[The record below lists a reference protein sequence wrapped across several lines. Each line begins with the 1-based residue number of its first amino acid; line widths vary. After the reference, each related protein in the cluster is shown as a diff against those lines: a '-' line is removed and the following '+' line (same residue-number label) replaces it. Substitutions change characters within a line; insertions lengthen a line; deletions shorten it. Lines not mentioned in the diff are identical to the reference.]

1 MNIKRAFDHWIFDSF
16 EVSAEGLG
24 LYRMFYAAFV
34 LLFLTPGHSPLLNF
48 GGVAALPE
56 ALFHPPPGP
65 MMLFSDFPPAWVAQ
79 AISLLLIVS
88 LVALLVGYRTR
99 AASLLTGVLLLTG
112 YGFAFSIGKIN
123 HVMLFVLL
131 PIVMSAS
138 NWGAAY
144 SIDAHWRPA
153 ARRDVDA
160 WPLTLMA
167 LLVGFAMFTAGF
179 SKLLGGW
186 LDPTVLA
193 TQGHF
198 LKQFF
203 VSGRQDLL
211 APIFLSIDSVLF
223 WKALDVATVLFEM
236 GFLVAAFH
244 PTATR
249 LFAASAV
256 LFHFSTMMMLN
267 ISFAIHLVVYAAF
280 AHWTEMDDAVSSD
293 LWARL
298 ERIFERPVTLAL
310 LGGGTAALLAA
321 FGSPLMALDNA
332 FSFTSDLT
340 AAEVIAVTA
349 AASIVVARAGQRLMN
364 PRFPS
369 PTRRT

>member
-1 MNIKRAFDHWIFDSF
+1 
-16 EVSAEGLG
+16 
-24 LYRMFYAAFV
+24 
-34 LLFLTPGHSPLLNF
+34 
-48 GGVAALPE
+48 
-56 ALFHPPPGP
+56 
-65 MMLFSDFPPAWVAQ
+65 MMLFSDFPPVWIAQ
-79 AISLLLIVS
+79 AMRLLLIVS

-99 AASLLTGVLLLTG
+99 AASLFTGGLLLMG
-112 YGFAFSIGKIN
+112 YGFAFSIGKVN

-131 PIVMSAS
+131 PFVMSAS

-144 SIDAHWRPA
+144 SIDAHRRSA
-153 ARRDVDA
+153 ARQDVHA

-280 AHWTEMDDAVSSD
+280 AHWTGMDRALSPV
-293 LWARL
+293 LRARL
-298 ERIFERPVTLAL
+298 VRVFKRPMTLAL

-321 FGSPLMALDNA
+321 FGSPFMALDDA

-340 AAEVIAVTA
+340 AAEVVAVTA
-349 AASIVVARAGQRLMN
+349 AASIIVARAGQRLMN
-364 PRFPS
+364 PRRPS
-369 PTRRT
+369 PTCRT